1 MMTTY
6 RCQTCEA
13 VLGSRYGDGHKC
25 PLCGGDLVPNGTRY
39 VPKMAPRIKLMGGP
53 RWAVVTMP
61 KEEHSSA

>member
-13 VLGSRYGDGHKC
+13 VLGSRYGDGYRC
-25 PLCGGDLVPNGTRY
+25 PLCGGALVPNGTRY
-39 VPKMAPRIKLMGGP
+39 VSKMAPRIKLMGGP

>member
-13 VLGSRYGDGHKC
+13 VLGSRYGDGYRC
-25 PLCGGDLVPNGTRY
+25 PLCGGALVPNGTRY

>member
-6 RCQTCEA
+6 RCQNCEA
-13 VLGSRYGDGHKC
+13 VLGSRYGDGYRC
-25 PLCGGDLVPNGTRY
+25 PLCGGALVPNGTRY